1 MAIEILTD
9 RFTYQSV
16 MFCNTSDIAFGPVF
30 AADEDPLEFLDWID
44 DKKMIQMGANGITS
58 FDVRCIPSAQLS
70 TLVDN
75 WRKEVEENEAE
86 ASGERHFTEPGA
98 WSGGF
103 ARNH

>member
-1 MAIEILTD
+1 VSIEILTD
-9 RFTYQSV
+9 RDTNQSV

-30 AADEDPLEFLDWID
+30 GEDEDPQEFLDWID
-44 DKKMIQMGANGITS
+44 DKKMIQMGAKGIES
-58 FDVRCIPSAQLS
+58 LDVRGISGEYLS

-75 WRKEVEENEAE
+75 WRKQVEENGAE

-103 ARNH
+103 ARNN